1 MVKVGN
7 FSSMFEAPPWKIYV
21 DRENLRVKILSK
33 FRSVCF
39 YIYDSG
45 GYKKQY
51 LSVYVFY
58 TNVIYLSN

>member
-1 MVKVGN
+1 MIKVGN
-7 FSSMFEAPPWKIYV
+7 MFETPFWKICV
-21 DRENLRVKILSK
+21 DRGNLRVKILREFCSA
-33 FRSVCF
+33 CF
-39 YIYDSG
+39 CIYDSR